1 MGYPLFES
9 LTNTYLFMLQVV
21 TFDSWGDVARI
32 VIKEK
37 GVVYVLYFL
46 FLTIFVGF
54 FLMNMLVGVMATMTQ
69 PKTQELFE
77 KDHVLRQRVNEKQV
91 RQLGEQI

>member
-1 MGYPLFES
+1 MGYPLFDS

-32 VIKEK
+32 VIKEN

-91 RQLGEQI
+91 R